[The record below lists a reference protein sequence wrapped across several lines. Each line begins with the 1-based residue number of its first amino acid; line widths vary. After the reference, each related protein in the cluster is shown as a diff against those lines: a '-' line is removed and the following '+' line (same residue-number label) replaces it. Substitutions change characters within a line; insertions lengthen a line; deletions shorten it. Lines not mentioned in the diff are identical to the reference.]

1 MDALQQEIL
10 DMGKRAR
17 KAALALANLTT
28 AQKNAILL
36 SMADGLVTCQA
47 AILEA
52 NTKDLKAAEENGLNT
67 AMIDRLRLDAP
78 RIEAIADGIRQ
89 VAALPDPV
97 GETLDE

>member
-36 SMADGLVTCQA
+36 SMAL
-47 AILEA
+47 
-52 NTKDLKAAEENGLNT
+52 
-67 AMIDRLRLDAP
+67 
-78 RIEAIADGIRQ
+78 
-89 VAALPDPV
+89 
-97 GETLDE
+97 